1 LCVLLGNCL
10 LKDSMGPVALWR
22 DARLL
27 WRSSSKLTVSPAAL
41 EGGRPGP
48 GGLSSSGVEQS

>member
-1 LCVLLGNCL
+1 MCPAGELSSQRLN
-10 LKDSMGPVALWR
+10 GPVAVWR

-27 WRSSSKLTVSPAAL
+27 WRSSSKLTVSPAAP